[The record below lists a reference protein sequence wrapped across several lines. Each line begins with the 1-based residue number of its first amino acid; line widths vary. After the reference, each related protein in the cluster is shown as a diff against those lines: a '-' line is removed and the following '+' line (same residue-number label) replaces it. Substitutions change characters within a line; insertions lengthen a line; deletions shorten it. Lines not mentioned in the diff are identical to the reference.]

1 MEERGMTKA
10 KKWNIALISVL
21 DLVAVVLIAI
31 GEGKF

>member
-1 MEERGMTKA
+1 MKKA
-10 KKWNIALISVL
+10 KIWNIALISVL